1 MEQNELTVII
11 YYKKTLN
18 SCYVDFTE
26 NEYIINA
33 LKVLDGFKKQG
44 IGTYLIKSAEDIIK
58 KLGGDC
64 AYLFVLGKN
73 EWVHNWYKRLGYTD
87 TDVECEDGDIVI
99 RGNNS
104 LGGFILP
111 YRGTDNDGGV
121 LTEMYCDRADLKI
134 NTFSNAESGCGFTRE
149 YCLATEDEK
158 QIFFDALA
166 KIGKQWNAENKCIED
181 IKSKFYFK
189 PKDWCLMSC
198 GGYNEWVLC
207 QFSNIKDL
215 GYIAVGGKYFTQ
227 CIPYNDETKHL
238 IGTTDDAP
246 EKYKTW

>member
-1 MEQNELTVII
+1 M
-11 YYKKTLN
+11 KKVKIPFSL
-18 SCYVDFTE
+18 E
-26 NEYIINA
+26 EYNKGGYEVKCGKHEA
-33 LKVLDGFKKQG
+33 RVLCTNFSNNDGS
-44 IGTYLIKSAEDIIK
+44 IVCAVKS
-58 KLGGDC
+58 LGGKTEFLRIFHKDGK
-64 AYLFVLGKN
+64 YLSEEQDDDNDLFLVKQ
-73 EWVHNWYKRLGYTD
+73 EF
-87 TDVECEDGDIVI
+87 EDGDII
-99 RGNNS
+99 TTHGEIIN
-104 LGGFILP
+104 FIIP

-215 GYIAVGGKYFTQ
+215 GYIAIGGKYFTE
-227 CIPYNDETKHL
+227 CIPYNKETKDL
-238 IGTTDDAP
+238 LGTANDCP
-246 EKYKTW
+246 EKYKNIAL

>member
-33 LKVLDGFKKQG
+33 LKVLDGFK
-44 IGTYLIKSAEDIIK
+44 
-58 KLGGDC
+58 
-64 AYLFVLGKN
+64 
-73 EWVHNWYKRLGYTD
+73 
-87 TDVECEDGDIVI
+87 
-99 RGNNS
+99 
-104 LGGFILP
+104 
-111 YRGTDNDGGV
+111 
-121 LTEMYCDRADLKI
+121 
-134 NTFSNAESGCGFTRE
+134 RE

-227 CIPYNDETKHL
+227 CIPYNDKTKHL
-238 IGTTDDAP
+238 LGTIYDAT
-246 EKYKTW
+246 EKYKVW

>member
-1 MEQNELTVII
+1 MPFSLT
-11 YYKKTLN
+11 
-18 SCYVDFTE
+18 
-26 NEYIINA
+26 EYQKGGYEVETRSG
-33 LKVLDGFKKQG
+33 LKVRIICSDQKCSSYPIVALTSDFCEDSECVCCYTIKGKYLTAEHNDSLDLFLVKQ
-44 IGTYLIKSAEDIIK
+44 E
-58 KLGGDC
+58 
-64 AYLFVLGKN
+64 F
-73 EWVHNWYKRLGYTD
+73 
-87 TDVECEDGDIVI
+87 EDGDII
-99 RGNNS
+99 TTHGEIIN
-104 LGGFILP
+104 LIIP

-198 GGYNEWVLC
+198 GGYNE
-207 QFSNIKDL
+207 
-215 GYIAVGGKYFTQ
+215 
-227 CIPYNDETKHL
+227 
-238 IGTTDDAP
+238 
-246 EKYKTW
+246 

>member
-11 YYKKTLN
+11 YYKKTFN

-26 NEYIINA
+26 KENIMNKRFLRFRYAAIKRYSAKYWAAGDGYIEFNPNY
-33 LKVLDGFKKQG
+33 VVPCSQ
-44 IGTYLIKSAEDIIK
+44 
-58 KLGGDC
+58 
-64 AYLFVLGKN
+64 
-73 EWVHNWYKRLGYTD
+73 
-87 TDVECEDGDIVI
+87 
-99 RGNNS
+99 
-104 LGGFILP
+104 
-111 YRGTDNDGGV
+111 
-121 LTEMYCDRADLKI
+121 
-134 NTFSNAESGCGFTRE
+134 
-149 YCLATEDEK
+149 DEK

-227 CIPYNDETKHL
+227 CIPYNDKTKHL
-238 IGTTDDAP
+238 LGTIYDAT
-246 EKYKTW
+246 EKYKVW

>member
-1 MEQNELTVII
+1 MKKVRIPFTLEEYSKGGYDVEVKDSIESKSVKVRVICTNRENDDYPIVILAKNNDGDEHAFYYTKNGKELKGKDGIYDLSLVKNEFEYGDII
-11 YYKKTLN
+11 T
-18 SCYVDFTE
+18 THGE
-26 NEYIINA
+26 IIN
-33 LKVLDGFKKQG
+33 
-44 IGTYLIKSAEDIIK
+44 LII
-58 KLGGDC
+58 
-64 AYLFVLGKN
+64 
-73 EWVHNWYKRLGYTD
+73 
-87 TDVECEDGDIVI
+87 
-99 RGNNS
+99 
-104 LGGFILP
+104 P

-227 CIPYNDETKHL
+227 CIPYNDKTKHL
-238 IGTTDDAP
+238 LGTIYDAT
-246 EKYKTW
+246 EKYKVW